1 MLPLTTT
8 FLDGDAMRPFDFV
21 VTEGL
26 VSAGLDGTEHQR
38 VHPHTAPP
46 GMHMDAHQFVAE
58 LVFDGRKP
66 HRTRGGE
73 GRGEGTTGATIAVA
87 HVRGVAGVPERSKKS
102 DWSLTTAPAINAEL
116 VETVD
121 AIVLRVAEEASSP
134 YGATTGPLAVV
145 VPEPGVSWI
154 HLPSQR
160 YRGPGQRSR
169 RLPKQAPTRLWD
181 YPSC

>member
-46 GMHMDAHQFVAE
+46 GTHMDAHQFVAE
-58 LVFDGRKP
+58 LVLMGGS
-66 HRTRGGE
+66 RTERE
-73 GRGEGTTGATIAVA
+73 EARGEGTTGATLAVA

-116 VETVD
+116 VEIVD

-134 YGATTGPLAVV
+134 YGATTD
-145 VPEPGVSWI
+145 
-154 HLPSQR
+154 R
-160 YRGPGQRSR
+160 
-169 RLPKQAPTRLWD
+169 
-181 YPSC
+181 